1 MDARQ
6 RFEDKIMV
14 IAGMEDACHLWT
26 AQLDKDGYGQFSIR
40 GVNKFQAHRLAYEFF
55 VGPIPT
61 GKIVMHTCDR
71 PRCVNPDHL
80 RVGTQADNMRD
91 KMQKGRWRGGRKK
104 KNND

>member
-14 IAGMEDACHLWT
+14 VAGMEDACHLWT
-26 AQLDKDGYGQFSIR
+26 AQLDKDGYGQFSVSY
-40 GVNKFQAHRLAYEFF
+40 GKKYQSHRLAYELY
-55 VGPIPT
+55 VGPIPA
-61 GKIVMHTCDR
+61 GKVVMHICDR

-80 RVGTQADNMRD
+80 RVGTQAENMAD
-91 KMQKGRWRGGRKK
+91 MKAKGRGRKK

>member
-1 MDARQ
+1 MDVRQ

-14 IAGMEDACHLWT
+14 VAGMEDACHLWT
-26 AQLDKDGYGQFSIR
+26 AQLDKDGYGQFSIA

-55 VGPIPT
+55 VGPIPA